1 MKRKRLVFQLV
12 TLVTLLVVGFSS
24 NLEAIAQEG
33 DYKKIT
39 QTIAAGSDYDISIGQ
54 AGVFLSGNLMDGTA
68 VMIREEAPKAH
79 GGGCRLSAATYPCN
93 NRSRLI
99 VWQQRML
106 EFHVYRGE
114 EGSKE
119 YEFVRGLGYVYF
131 NLDILTRKAWE
142 NDDDGRMS
150 IWWWDAFNQQWVK
163 CPTFLQRDAGAP
175 QGRLVCYLEEFGTY
189 GLGIRQED
197 LIIKLVKLG
206 IVTLTP
212 TPKP

>member
-1 MKRKRLVFQLV
+1 MKRKQMVIQLV
-12 TLVTLLVVGFSS
+12 AVVALLAVGLSS

-33 DYKKIT
+33 DFQKVT
-39 QTIAAGSDYDISIGQ
+39 RVIAAGNDYDISIGK

-68 VMIREEAPKAH
+68 VLVREEAVKAH
-79 GGGCRLSAATYPCN
+79 SGGCRLSVATYPCN

-99 VWQQRML
+99 VWQQRMV
-106 EFHVYRGE
+106 EFHVYRGD

-119 YEFVRGLGYVYF
+119 YEYVQGLGYLYF

-142 NDDDGRMS
+142 NDKDGRMS
-150 IWWWDAFNQQWVK
+150 IWWWDAFNQKWVK
-163 CPTFLQRDAGAP
+163 CPTFLQRDASAP

-197 LIIKLVKLG
+197 LIIKLIKLG
-206 IVTLTP
+206 IVTVTP